1 MESDTSGHIPPG
13 FLTEDTWTP
22 AREWCA
28 KPHHWHAATADATE
42 IEVTRLIA
50 AFVGALQPDLVI
62 ETGTNTGQTS
72 EAIGRALAANG
83 HGRLVTCEIDTAMV
97 WAARDR
103 CKGLPVTVEQMQGV
117 DYLPLEP
124 VGFLFLDSHAH
135 KRHLELEHFLPHLE
149 AGAVIAVHDT
159 ASHHPVMDY
168 LRPFID
174 AQRIVGLTLRT
185 PRGVS
190 FFQAP

>member
-1 MESDTSGHIPPG
+1 MESDASGYIQPG

-28 KPHHWHAATADATE
+28 KPHRWHAATADATE

-50 AFVGALQPDLVI
+50 AFVGALQPDLAV

-83 HGRLVTCEIDTAMV
+83 HGRLVTCEIDAAMV

-103 CKGLPVTVEQMQGV
+103 CKGLPVTVEQIQGV
-117 DYLPLEP
+117 DYLPTEP
-124 VGFLFLDSHAH
+124 IGFLFLDSHAH
-135 KRHLELEHFLPHLE
+135 KRHLELDHFLPYLE
-149 AGAVIAVHDT
+149 PGAVIAVHDT
-159 ASHHPVMDY
+159 APHHPVMDY
-168 LRPFID
+168 LRPFIA
-174 AQRIVGLTLRT
+174 AQRITGLTLRT